1 MWIFRSTHK
10 HIGQDTLNEY
20 LDGRLFG
27 RPLERVEQQL
37 GDCDACRRSLEELQ
51 ATVAMLQSLPM
62 EAPRRS
68 FVMSA
73 PPPEPARPR
82 PHIALRAPNW
92 VYAGAASVAALAL
105 AVTISID
112 ATGGLSSGLDNQ
124 DFAITAQ
131 APAAESEQ
139 ATGVSGA
146 RSESGP
152 AGQPG
157 IESAASATTDSD
169 SSQDEVAPQSLAAVA
184 AAAPEERSA
193 QGGQEAPAPVAAA
206 APASQDQETTLAA
219 APPVAPPA
227 PEISGSDGGESAETS
242 QTAKAE
248 SIEEPLEKP
257 LIEETLID
265 ETPTELTPAGEFL
278 DDVVTSPQSVWWR
291 VVEIAAGAL
300 VAVSLAGL
308 FFRWRAGRRD
318 SA

>member
-37 GDCDACRRSLEELQ
+37 GDCDACRQELEELR
-51 ATVAMLQSLPM
+51 ATVAMLQALPM
-62 EAPRRS
+62 EEPRRS

-73 PPPEPARPR
+73 PPPEPARAR
-82 PHIALRAPNW
+82 PNIALRAPNW

-105 AVTISID
+105 AVTISVD

-139 ATGVSGA
+139 VTGVSGS
-146 RSESGP
+146 RSGPGP

-157 IESAASATTDSD
+157 VESAASATTDSD
-169 SSQDEVAPQSLAAVA
+169 PGQAEVAPESLA
-184 AAAPEERSA
+184 
-193 QGGQEAPAPVAAA
+193 AAA
-206 APASQDQETTLAA
+206 APASQDQETTLTLAA

-227 PEISGSDGGESAETS
+227 PEISGSDGGESTEAT
-242 QTAKAE
+242 QVAKAE

-257 LIEETLID
+257 LIEEPFID
-265 ETPTELTPAGEFL
+265 ELSEEIDPLGDLL
-278 DDVVTSPQSVWWR
+278 DDVVTSGTPVWWR

-300 VAVSLAGL
+300 VVVSLASL